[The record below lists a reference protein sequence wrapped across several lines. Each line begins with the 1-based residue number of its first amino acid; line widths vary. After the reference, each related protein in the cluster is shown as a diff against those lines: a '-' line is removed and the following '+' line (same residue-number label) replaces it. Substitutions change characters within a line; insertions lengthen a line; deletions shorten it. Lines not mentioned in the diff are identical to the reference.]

1 MLDVNLEAMRQV
13 VAGLKYR
20 PLFVTV
26 SGAHLYGFPSAD
38 SDVDLRGCH
47 LLPLRDVVGLD
58 LPNQTL
64 EHKVVH
70 DGTEVE
76 LVSHDVGKYLGLLV
90 HNNGY
95 ILEQIFSPIVV
106 MGQEF
111 LDELRPLARRC
122 ITRHHYHHYRGF
134 YATQQKLIA
143 KEEPKRAKPVL
154 YAYRVLMT
162 GIHLLRTGEVE
173 ANLLRLNEHFRF
185 AFLDELI
192 ARKVGGEDA
201 SVGDLDWSFHEARL
215 AELEAQLDQAFA
227 ESKLPEDRDRK
238 PVNELLVRLRLD
250 ISREAV
256 SSLGMIHRRSGDA
269 ARSQR
274 LGPYTI
280 ESLIDQSEDGRA
292 TVYCVSI
299 AARQQTR
306 ISYHRV
312 AEEYYFVLA
321 GHGTAVLDGRE
332 YPLNAGDFLRL
343 PPGTTH
349 GFITGDEPLEM
360 LNVHTPGCR
369 PDRDTCFAD
378 GAPPEGF
385 AKDTESRPPAAG
397 P

>member
-1 MLDVNLEAMRQV
+1 MLEVNLDAMRQV
-13 VAGLKYR
+13 VDGLKYH

-64 EHKVVH
+64 EHKAVH

-76 LVSHDVGKYLGLLV
+76 LVSHEVGKYLGLLV
-90 HNNGY
+90 RNNGY
-95 ILEQIFSPIVV
+95 ILEQIFSPLVV

-162 GIHLLRTGEVE
+162 GINLLRTGEVE

-185 AFLDELI
+185 GFLDELI
-192 ARKVGGEDA
+192 ARKVSGENT
-201 SVGDLDWSFHEARL
+201 SLDDVDWPFHEARL
-215 AELEAQLDQAFA
+215 AELEAELDRAFA

-238 PVNELLVRLRLD
+238 PVNDLLLRLRLD
-250 ISREAV
+250 LSHQAG
-256 SSLGMIHRRSGDA
+256 SSPGVVHRRRGDA
-269 ARSQR
+269 ARTER
-274 LGPYTI
+274 LGSYAI
-280 ESLIDQSEDGRA
+280 ESLIDLSEEGRA
-292 TVYCVSI
+292 TVYRVSI
-299 AARQQTR
+299 APHQQTR

-312 AEEYYFVLA
+312 AEEFYYVLA
-321 GHGTAVLDGRE
+321 GRGTAMLDNRE
-332 YPLNAGDFLRL
+332 YPLTPGDFLRL
-343 PPGTTH
+343 PPGTPH
-349 GFITGDEPLEM
+349 GFITGAEPLEM
-360 LNVHTPGCR
+360 LNIHTPGCW
-369 PDRDTCFAD
+369 PDRDTYFTAS
-378 GAPPEGF
+378 APPEGF
-385 AKDTESRPPAAG
+385 AEGEDSG
-397 P
+397 